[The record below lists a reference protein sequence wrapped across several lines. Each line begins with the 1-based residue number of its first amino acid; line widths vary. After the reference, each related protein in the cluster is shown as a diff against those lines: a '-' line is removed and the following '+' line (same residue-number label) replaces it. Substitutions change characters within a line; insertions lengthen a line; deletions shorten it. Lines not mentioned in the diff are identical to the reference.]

1 MTQALLLYLFFI
13 LAGILS
19 TYLFDRAQGD
29 FLTRLAAGTAIG
41 LALLATLGFL
51 WALLWGSIANGI
63 VLACV
68 PAACALAA
76 LIQPGIRRSVES
88 DLISTFEKCRDFFCR
103 PRVLALKLLPFVILV
118 AVSAL
123 LFGRVLF
130 EKQHGLYTGFANNL
144 GDLPFHLQVTNSFAK
159 GNNFPP
165 EDPVF
170 AGAPLTYPFMADFLS
185 AILVSSGYSLRASL
199 FVPNMLLLLSFV
211 ILLRSWTI
219 ELTDNRLAGFLA
231 PLLVIFSGGLGWMMI
246 ISDVRHNGGHLF
258 HYLLNLPHDFTILPG
273 HTWRWGNSLTTLL
286 VPQRSLLLGLPVAVL
301 VFRQWWIALR
311 DFLLSPEVEPSHSAM
326 RRQIAAGILCGLLPL
341 IHTHIFLGVVG
352 VAASAALLSRCW
364 RLWLA
369 FFIPMALVASP
380 ELLWLI
386 RGIGSRAHVFFA
398 IHAGWDH
405 GDLNPAWF
413 WLLNT
418 GLFIP
423 LLLVAFMGRRPEYA
437 TPKRLLLYYSPFLLC
452 FIIPNLIKLAPWIWD
467 NIKVLF
473 WWYVASAPLVA
484 LLLAR
489 AIKAGG
495 SARWLAAGALA
506 TLTLAGGLDI
516 LRVVSGATEYRE
528 FDPSGVAIA
537 KLISD
542 RAAPRA
548 VVLHAPTFNSPV
560 FLTGRRSLLGYPGWM
575 WSRGL
580 NVSQRQAEI
589 GRMYAGAPDAD
600 ALLRRYAVEYVL
612 IGPEELTAMKAN
624 NEFWSHD
631 SLLQQIGEY
640 RLYRTNL
647 QLEGTLK

>member
-1 MTQALLLYLFFI
+1 MTQAILLYLFFI

-63 VLACV
+63 ILACV

-88 DLISTFEKCRDFFCR
+88 DLISTFENCRDFFYR
-103 PRVLALKLLPFVILV
+103 PWVLALKLLPFVILV
-118 AVSAL
+118 AVSAA
-123 LFGRVLF
+123 LFSRVLF

-185 AILVSSGYSLRASL
+185 AILVSSGYSLRTSL
-199 FVPNMLLLLSFV
+199 FVPNMLLMLSFV

-231 PLLVIFSGGLGWMMI
+231 PLLVIFSGGLGWVMM
-246 ISDVRHNGGHLF
+246 ISDVRRNGGHLLHF
-258 HYLLNLPHDFTILPG
+258 LQNLPHDFTILPG

-286 VPQRSLLLGLPVAVL
+286 VPQRSLLLGLPAAVL
-301 VFRQWWIALR
+301 VFRQWWIAQR
-311 DFLLSPEVEPSHSAM
+311 DFLLSPEVAPSHSAM

-341 IHTHIFLGVVG
+341 IHTHIFLGIIG
-352 VAASAALLSRCW
+352 VAAGAAVLSRCW

-369 FFIPMALVASP
+369 FFIPTALMASP

-405 GDLNPAWF
+405 GDLNPVWF
-413 WLLNT
+413 WFLNT

-423 LLLVAFMGRRPEYA
+423 LLMASLAWRVAGEPLVSRRVAIYYA
-437 TPKRLLLYYSPFLLC
+437 PFVLC
-452 FIIPNLIKLAPWIWD
+452 FLTPNLIKLAPWEWD

-473 WWYVASAPLVA
+473 LWFVASSPLVA
-484 LLLAR
+484 RLLAHWWQLR
-489 AIKAGG
+489 QG
-495 SARWLAAGALA
+495 ARALA
-506 TLTLAGGLDI
+506 VGILCTLCLAGFLDLSRVVLHSVQ
-516 LRVVSGATEYRE
+516 LRVFDKDGIDIAQEITERT
-528 FDPSGVAIA
+528 
-537 KLISD
+537 
-542 RAAPRA
+542 APRA
-548 VVLHAPTFNSPV
+548 FILHAPTFDSPV
-560 FLTGRRSLLGYPGWM
+560 FLTGRRSLLGYPGQI

-580 NVSQRQAEI
+580 DSGSREGDIRNI
-589 GRMYAGAPDAD
+589 YAGASNGR
-600 ALLRRYAVEYVL
+600 ALLERYTLDYVL
-612 IGPEELTAMKAN
+612 IGPQERAMLPVDDTFFSN
-624 NEFWSHD
+624 FP
-631 SLLQQIGEY
+631 LIGRCGAY
-640 RLYRTNL
+640 ALYRIP
-647 QLEGTLK
+647 QR

>member
-51 WALLWGSIANGI
+51 WALLWGSIAVRI
-63 VLACV
+63 ILACV
-68 PAACALAA
+68 PAACTLAA
-76 LIQPGIRRSVES
+76 LIQPGIRRSVAS
-88 DLISTFEKCRDFFCR
+88 DLISTFENCCDFFYR

-118 AVSAL
+118 AVSVL
-123 LFGRVLF
+123 LFNRVLF

-185 AILVSSGYSLRASL
+185 AILVSSGYSLRTSL
-199 FVPNMLLLLSFV
+199 FVPNMLLMLSFV

-231 PLLVIFSGGLGWMMI
+231 PLLVIFSGGLGWIMI

-301 VFRQWWIALR
+301 VFRQWWIAQR
-311 DFLLSPEVEPSHSAM
+311 DFLLSPEVAPSHSAM

-341 IHTHIFLGVVG
+341 IHTHVFLGVVG
-352 VAASAALLSRCW
+352 VAAGAALLSRCW

-369 FFIPMALVASP
+369 FFIPTALMASP

-405 GDLNPAWF
+405 GDLNPVWF

-423 LLLVAFMGRRPEYA
+423 LLIASLAWRVGGEPLMSRRVAIYYA
-437 TPKRLLLYYSPFLLC
+437 PFVLC
-452 FIIPNLIKLAPWIWD
+452 FLTPNLIKLAPWEWD

-473 WWYVASAPLVA
+473 LWFVASCPLVA
-484 LLLAR
+484 RLLAHWWQLR
-489 AIKAGG
+489 RG
-495 SARWLAAGALA
+495 ARALA
-506 TLTLAGGLDI
+506 VGILCTLCLAGFLDLSRI
-516 LRVVSGATEYRE
+516 AFHSVQLRV
-528 FDPSGVAIA
+528 FDKDGIDIA
-537 KLISD
+537 KEITE
-542 RAAPRA
+542 RTAPRA
-548 VVLHAPTFNSPV
+548 LILHAPTFDSPV
-560 FLTGRRSLLGYPGWM
+560 FLTGRRSLLGYPGQI

-580 NVSQRQAEI
+580 DSGSREGDIRNI
-589 GRMYAGAPDAD
+589 YAGASNGR
-600 ALLRRYAVEYVL
+600 ALLERYTLDYVL
-612 IGPEELTAMKAN
+612 IGPQERAMLPVN
-624 NEFWSHD
+624 DTFFSD
-631 SLLQQIGEY
+631 FPLIGQRGAY
-640 RLYRTNL
+640 ALYRVP
-647 QLEGTLK
+647 QR